1 MNIHVYYGMS
11 STGTDRNELESA
23 EYNSDSV
30 TGIVFDGLIGAVSGA
45 VGTAAMTVV
54 LLVGTTLGGFD
65 VGSFATV
72 VELIGLD
79 AAVPGYTVAVGY
91 LLFLVGG
98 TVMWPLLFASIGRYL
113 PGETWARQGTVFGA
127 VLWTGFVLAFYTGYA
142 GTALAVYVAAT
153 FAGHLAYGFCLG
165 AVFDYLGGR
174 EEPLV

>member
-1 MNIHVYYGMS
+1 MS
-11 STGTDRNELESA
+11 STETGEDNFESP
-23 EYNSDSV
+23 EYDGDSV

-54 LLVGTTLGGFD
+54 LLVGSTLGGFD
-65 VGSFATV
+65 VESFVTV

-79 AAVPGYTVAVGY
+79 AVVSGYAVAVGY
-91 LLFLVGG
+91 LLFLTGG
-98 TVMWPLLFASIGRYL
+98 TVMWPLLFVSLGRYL
-113 PGETWARQGTVFGA
+113 PGGTWARRGTVFGA

-142 GTALAVYVAAT
+142 GAALAAYVAVT
-153 FAGHLAYGFCLG
+153 LAGHLIYGFCLG

>member
-1 MNIHVYYGMS
+1 MS
-11 STGTDRNELESA
+11 STETDRNELESA
-23 EYNSDSV
+23 EYDSDSV

-142 GTALAVYVAAT
+142 GAALAVYVAAT